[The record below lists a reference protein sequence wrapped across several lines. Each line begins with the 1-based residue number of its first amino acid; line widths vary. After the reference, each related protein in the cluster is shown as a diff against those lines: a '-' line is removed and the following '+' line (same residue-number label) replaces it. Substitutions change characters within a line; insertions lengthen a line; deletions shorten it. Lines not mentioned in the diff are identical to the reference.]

1 MFENHDD
8 KLGNKFLDQVYS
20 ELFDYVTS
28 LNGMQLTAVINTSNW
43 DAVVCVDEHKPFIIK
58 KGTSFGLFNKIHG
71 SGSGFEIETE
81 RDIVVKDV
89 PYEYSLDGG
98 SGTGS
103 YSPMSV
109 YGQSIAIGD
118 ENLDLV
124 KEEERR
130 EV

>member
-1 MFENHDD
+1 
-8 KLGNKFLDQVYS
+8 
-20 ELFDYVTS
+20 
-28 LNGMQLTAVINTSNW
+28 MQITAVINTSNW
-43 DAVVCVDEHKPFIIK
+43 EAVVCVDEHKSFIIK

-81 RDIVVKDV
+81 KDIVVKDV

>member
-1 MFENHDD
+1 
-8 KLGNKFLDQVYS
+8 
-20 ELFDYVTS
+20 
-28 LNGMQLTAVINTSNW
+28 MQITAVINTSNG

-81 RDIVVKDV
+81 KDIVVKDV

-98 SGTGS
+98 SSGS

-124 KEEERR
+124 KEEEERR